1 MELNAPNRLIVSSI
15 SGIFH
20 LFGACDGV
28 ETVGQ
33 SRNRVAVTHPDLAV
47 LVESLEE
54 RILEINAGE
63 VCAAIFSAPC
73 RLHFA
78 AKRMAHELR
87 SIANAKDGHTAPE
100 LIQVNAE
107 CLRVIDAVGTAC
119 QDDTNHIGIGY
130 RKLVV
135 RQYLAEGVELAQATC
150 NELCGLRTEVKN
162 NNLLLLH
169 K

>member
-20 LFGACDGV
+20 LLGACDGV

-63 VCAAIFSAPC
+63 VGAAIFSAPC
-73 RLHFA
+73 RLHLA

-119 QDDTNHIGIGY
+119 QDDTNHIGI
-130 RKLVV
+130 
-135 RQYLAEGVELAQATC
+135 
-150 NELCGLRTEVKN
+150 
-162 NNLLLLH
+162 
-169 K
+169 